1 MHVSWSVFVF
11 FSLNVDISVQLH
23 YHLFCV
29 DIACVYVR
37 SLDWVFL
44 FVSECLYEHSTVLLL
59 ILCVYVRLLICV
71 RLSHPLWISVSVCSS
86 FITHSMCT
94 CTSPDPCLSLFQN
107 ICICVQ
113 LYCCSFCVYMY
124 IYCFSL
130 FFSKCLSVFAFIMTH
145 CTCICTCLD
154 QCFSSFC
161 IIVSMSSYK
170 ITHCMFIWMP
180 LDPCVFPSLF
190 LSECLLYCHPLNRY
204 MYASWSA
211 FLPLYLNVSIHVRL
225 YNFTHCTCL
234 CMSSDTSVFLSF
246 VSRCLYQ
253 CPAILSLVSVY
264 VCLLICV
271 SDSFSLNVYL
281 CLCMCVWLSPK
292 VCFSLSLNVWIS
304 VRLYYHSL
312 YVYMYHTIV
321 QELCESWGG
330 CPGLSVLMSLP
341 VSVDVK
347 LYWTML
353 WHWSQLVPN
362 MSTDIWGH

>member
-1 MHVSWSVFVF
+1 MC
-11 FSLNVDISVQLH
+11 I
-23 YHLFCV
+23 
-29 DIACVYVR
+29 YVR

-71 RLSHPLWISVSVCSS
+71 CLSLLLWISVSVCSG

-94 CTSPDPCLSLFQN
+94 CMSPDLCLSLFQN

-124 IYCFSL
+124 ICCFSL

-154 QCFSSFC
+154 QCFSSLC

-170 ITHCMFIWMP
+170 IT
-180 LDPCVFPSLF
+180 
-190 LSECLLYCHPLNRY
+190 LYVY
-204 MYASWSA
+204 MDASWSMCISLSFSLWMSA
-211 FLPLYLNVSIHVRL
+211 ILSPVKLVYVYLLIRISAYLNVSIHVRL

-253 CPAILSLVSVY
+253 CPAILSLVSV
-264 VCLLICV
+264 
-271 SDSFSLNVYL
+271 
-281 CLCMCVWLSPK
+281 
-292 VCFSLSLNVWIS
+292 
-304 VRLYYHSL
+304 
-312 YVYMYHTIV
+312 
-321 QELCESWGG
+321 
-330 CPGLSVLMSLP
+330 
-341 VSVDVK
+341 
-347 LYWTML
+347 
-353 WHWSQLVPN
+353 
-362 MSTDIWGH
+362 